1 MGWRSR
7 YRIHEGSAF
16 ACAHYHSEA
25 PEPITLVQKIMLFLR
40 ETQDVSF
47 YGFSSVAQVVLIT
60 SSCGVQ
66 NCSAYPS
73 RFSNVTIQ
81 AAI

>member
-47 YGFSSVAQVVLIT
+47 YGFSSSGAGRTNHLFLRRAKLQRIP
-60 SSCGVQ
+60 Q
-66 NCSAYPS
+66 P
-73 RFSNVTIQ
+73 FQ
-81 AAI
+81 